1 MEKNNGLLNNNLR
14 EKIKNCHDDKKLH
27 KLLKLADS
35 ELDDDVLDLVTG
47 GDQYE
52 ESGEQ
57 ITKKVNKPYG
67 VP

>member
-47 GDQYE
+47 GTGYE
-52 ESGEQ
+52 NCGEE
-57 ITKKVNKPYG
+57 IAKEINKPYG